1 MKDLHKLYANKKTPP
16 SFAFLSSTIKACLCT
31 RHHKSQNRNAY
42 LPDTAEK
49 ETTLLCVKQ
58 TVLKMNYMANV
69 MLN

>member
-1 MKDLHKLYANKKTPP
+1 MKDLHKLNANKKPLQALH
-16 SFAFLSSTIKACLCT
+16 FYHACT

-49 ETTLLCVKQ
+49 ETTHLCVKQ
-58 TVLKMNYMANV
+58 TVLKINYMANV